1 MSIIN
6 VNAAE
11 NSSEM
16 ITVHNRMFSIGL
28 PRDLKGAYK
37 TKIKKDYILVYH
49 DASRKAGFGGFA
61 FGIKAYYDRSQYAV
75 SPGTKKIG
83 ELTDKKGRLY
93 DMVLIQPTD
102 VQYDYTKGKIPD
114 SFKRLYELGNS
125 VNING
130 VKGSKYYKAQG
141 TKGKDL
147 YKNILKSYI
156 DAVRKKR
163 DSAWLEKHDM
173 SYMYN
178 VIAKTNKNALDKIGF
193 AYYDVNADGIEELLI
208 GEIADGEWKGV
219 IYDIYTVVN
228 RVPKHVVSGGS
239 RDRYY
244 VCNDVFV
251 CNESSAGANESYM
264 NVYALVENTTELYPQ
279 VGFKY
284 DGFSKNPWYLSY
296 NLRDDEWE
304 SVSEETF
311 EERKSSFEKYKRFDY
326 TPLSSIIIH

>member
-11 NSSEM
+11 NFSEM

-130 VKGSKYYKAQG
+130 VKGTKYYKAQG

-147 YKNILKSYI
+147 YKNVLKSYI
-156 DAVRKKR
+156 DAVRKK
-163 DSAWLEKHDM
+163 
-173 SYMYN
+173 
-178 VIAKTNKNALDKIGF
+178 
-193 AYYDVNADGIEELLI
+193 
-208 GEIADGEWKGV
+208 
-219 IYDIYTVVN
+219 
-228 RVPKHVVSGGS
+228 
-239 RDRYY
+239 
-244 VCNDVFV
+244 
-251 CNESSAGANESYM
+251 
-264 NVYALVENTTELYPQ
+264 
-279 VGFKY
+279 
-284 DGFSKNPWYLSY
+284 
-296 NLRDDEWE
+296 
-304 SVSEETF
+304 
-311 EERKSSFEKYKRFDY
+311 
-326 TPLSSIIIH
+326 